1 MLQRTRSHSYR
12 ILAAVVCTTAAGCF
26 LEVEGVETS
35 LEDDVAG
42 TTEALNG
49 TISSV
54 TGCTPAQETVVRDAF
69 AIVRTHVQQ
78 RTALIDCLHRGFV
91 SGDDGQRLESDVDYY
106 EWVIQEMSEP
116 VATRII
122 CQSTGSTNGTPEI
135 VYLNTA
141 DIAGGKEYT
150 AAVIAHE
157 ISHSKGYAHPGD
169 RPIENQYSIPGQV
182 GECIFRLATT
192 ANDPLV
198 PLGTTRAAVTA
209 NGEIALPIVGWN
221 GGAPLDQRQCG
232 SQAFVQGIHGRAN
245 ILGVSSIGLT
255 CEEGS
260 LGSGTHSQTIAQ
272 GGTTGTV
279 YDLRC
284 FPGETM
290 VGAHGGGQEGLL
302 SIGPVCALNGNIT
315 SGSLADFGNDPWV
328 GAPGV
333 VTWRRRCPAFHALKA
348 IRLRADDKVQRVE
361 LVCQD
366 TRSKRNLLTSVVT
379 SVGGSGG
386 ERDYIEYCPGRG
398 VIDRL
403 HGVTHP
409 TSGIRRLGAEC
420 AFVDRTS
427 SGTLVISPTTT
438 SPQLVPFHG
447 GGAYDTTPNQHTA
460 VAVECTGANELA
472 VGLRAQVSGP
482 IRSVRALCTNSASGW
497 VAGTNSSVYASGR
510 IGTNSGTTVDRT
522 CPLGQ
527 FLVGWKIRAGAG
539 VDSVSLRCRGF

>member
-209 NGEIALPIVGWN
+209 NGEIALPIVG
-221 GGAPLDQRQCG
+221 
-232 SQAFVQGIHGRAN
+232 
-245 ILGVSSIGLT
+245 
-255 CEEGS
+255 
-260 LGSGTHSQTIAQ
+260 
-272 GGTTGTV
+272 
-279 YDLRC
+279 
-284 FPGETM
+284 
-290 VGAHGGGQEGLL
+290 
-302 SIGPVCALNGNIT
+302 
-315 SGSLADFGNDPWV
+315 
-328 GAPGV
+328 
-333 VTWRRRCPAFHALKA
+333 
-348 IRLRADDKVQRVE
+348 
-361 LVCQD
+361 
-366 TRSKRNLLTSVVT
+366 
-379 SVGGSGG
+379 
-386 ERDYIEYCPGRG
+386 
-398 VIDRL
+398 
-403 HGVTHP
+403 
-409 TSGIRRLGAEC
+409 
-420 AFVDRTS
+420 
-427 SGTLVISPTTT
+427 
-438 SPQLVPFHG
+438 
-447 GGAYDTTPNQHTA
+447 
-460 VAVECTGANELA
+460 
-472 VGLRAQVSGP
+472 
-482 IRSVRALCTNSASGW
+482 
-497 VAGTNSSVYASGR
+497 
-510 IGTNSGTTVDRT
+510 
-522 CPLGQ
+522 
-527 FLVGWKIRAGAG
+527 
-539 VDSVSLRCRGF
+539 